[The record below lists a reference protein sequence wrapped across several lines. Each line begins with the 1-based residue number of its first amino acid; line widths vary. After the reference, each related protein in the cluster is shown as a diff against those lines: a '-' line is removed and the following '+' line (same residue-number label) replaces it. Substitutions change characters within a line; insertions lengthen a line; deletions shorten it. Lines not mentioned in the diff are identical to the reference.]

1 MITEFSPVFVRMFS
15 CELHTI
21 RGRPLSKR
29 GSSAGQWIVDPF
41 WDISDR
47 MGLVFDIRAHIN
59 QWLRH
64 VCVPTRKHA
73 GFTQTNRA
81 GSAERKSFRKTF
93 FNKISPFF
101 LVRLLDCYPAV
112 LPIHCFSPIDSASPV
127 IIIPWA
133 RMTTFLNFKIYFCFP
148 FSTWKSGVLFRAV
161 HSFLAASL
169 FSGFSKKNHQ
179 QQQKTALLFHLSS
192 HNIGHKPLRTTQQRP
207 NFNSNRASKN
217 G

>member
-41 WDISDR
+41 WDLSDR
-47 MGLVFDIRAHIN
+47 KGLVFDIRAHIN

-101 LVRLLDCYPAV
+101 SCPTARLLPGCLADP
-112 LPIHCFSPIDSASPV
+112 LF
-127 IIIPWA
+127 
-133 RMTTFLNFKIYFCFP
+133 
-148 FSTWKSGVLFRAV
+148 FSTRLRFSCDYY
-161 HSFLAASL
+161 SL
-169 FSGFSKKNHQ
+169 GTNDHFFE
-179 QQQKTALLFHLSS
+179 F
-192 HNIGHKPLRTTQQRP
+192 
-207 NFNSNRASKN
+207 
-217 G
+217 